1 MQKYRIL
8 QRTLGDIARA
18 VELHRSHV
26 FDTNLYRQANPD
38 VPEPGFA
45 ATLHFCRHGRFE
57 QRVWNQPALGQW
69 LIPHVLDGSVRGAD
83 IRRLIHQL
91 AGISQDDLD
100 ARRPILKAFCTRHAL
115 NFSEY
120 LFHES
125 VHAQDYET
133 AYACLAKMPMTLAF
147 LPYYRFARRHMQ
159 MDQLGNAFAHIK
171 EALGKG
177 ADMGI
182 EHLIAA
188 RDIGA
193 ALDYPDTDR
202 VAFHQLLLKAL
213 AKWPAPNKQA
223 RFRAMWQMGFPLI
236 PGDTEAVVEIFAAL
250 PEELRR
256 LLDPADMLVPESVQ
270 GYEAILNLVT
280 LNGLKQDQRA
290 IPLGASFAE
299 RVAVE
304 DVLPATSR
312 LRVLGE
318 GYWRQADHDPI
329 QESFLNAFKAV
340 SQRAAKQVSY
350 FYPVAATNIF
360 DVRQSGTSSMP
371 TLSYHSIALREQR
384 FLNFKESALPGYFRF
399 DRLGFS
405 GWEERHPLPKD
416 MEIPSEQIDAAFNAL
431 KHKYVDKRVSKYE
444 QRMVDEATLPDRF
457 LLAALQVPDDTVM
470 SLASMQMDDW
480 LDTLVMACEA
490 AGTHLVIKSHPLDR
504 SATTRARVS
513 RLQDRGSH
521 VFVSQTAIH
530 HLLERAEAVVTVNS
544 GVGVEALL
552 HLKPVIT
559 IGASDYSAV
568 AHQVSSQAE
577 LMSAVESVANSK
589 PDAEWIGRVKLFLYQ
604 YCHQRSFSL
613 NNFPEAFDELL
624 AALMRGE

>member
-1 MQKYRIL
+1 MQKYRTL

-26 FDTNLYRQANPD
+26 FDADLYRQTNPD

-45 ATLHFCRHGRFE
+45 ATLQFCRHGRLE

-69 LIPHVLDGSVRGAD
+69 LIPHVLDGSAHAADVRC
-83 IRRLIHQL
+83 LIHQL
-91 AGISQDDLD
+91 AGISEDDLA
-100 ARRPILKAFCTRHAL
+100 ARRPIIEAFCARHAL

-120 LFHES
+120 QFHES
-125 VHAQDYET
+125 LHAQDYKT
-133 AYACLAKMPMTLAF
+133 AYACLANMPMTLAF
-147 LPYYRFARRHMQ
+147 LPYYRFARRHMK
-159 MDQLGNAFAHIK
+159 MDQLGSAFACIR

-188 RDIGA
+188 RDIAA
-193 ALDYPDTDR
+193 ALGYPDTDR

-213 AKWPAPNKQA
+213 ANWPAPNKQA

-236 PGDTEAVVEIFAAL
+236 PGDTEAVAEILAAL
-250 PEELRR
+250 PEELRG
-256 LLDPADMLVPESVQ
+256 LLDPADVLVPESVQ

-290 IPLGASFAE
+290 IPCEGSFSDC
-299 RVAVE
+299 VVVE
-304 DVLPATSR
+304 DALPATCR

-329 QESFLNAFKAV
+329 QESFLDAFKAA
-340 SQRAAKQVSY
+340 SRRAANQVSY

-360 DVRQSGTSSMP
+360 DVRQSGSPSMP

-405 GWEERHPLPKD
+405 GWEERHPLATGAD
-416 MEIPSEQIDAAFNAL
+416 ISSERIDAAFKAL
-431 KHKYVDKRVSKYE
+431 RHEYVDKRVSKYE
-444 QRMVDEATLPDRF
+444 QRMVDEDALPDRF

-470 SLASMQMDDW
+470 SLASMDMDDW
-480 LDTLVMACEA
+480 LDTLVRACEA
-490 AGTHLVIKSHPLDR
+490 AGTNLVIKSHPLDK

-530 HLLERAEAVVTVNS
+530 HLLERAEGVVTVNS

-559 IGASDYSAV
+559 VGASDYSAV
-568 AHQVSSQAE
+568 AHQVSSRSE
-577 LMSAVESVANSK
+577 LMSAVEKVTNGK
-589 PDAEWIGRVKLFLYQ
+589 PDADWIGRVKLFLYQ

-613 NNFPEAFDELL
+613 SHFPDAFDELL
-624 AALMRGE
+624 ASLMRGA